1 MAAEEG
7 SRAGGADLVLA
18 AAVTRRHLV
27 GGESKVGI
35 AADLGLSRFKV
46 ARLIEQARAAGLVRI
61 EVRDPRG
68 PGEGLAQQL
77 QEQLGLRH
85 AAVVEPTGDST
96 PPDAVG
102 EAAARLLCGL
112 LAPDDVLG
120 LPWSRGVHG
129 MVNALQSLGLRPPPV
144 PVVQLSGALALGSED
159 SSTVDVVRRAAR
171 VLQGGRTVFFAPLI
185 MPDADAAATLRR
197 EPSVTAALAAADTV
211 TVAVVGV
218 GAWAPGSSTV
228 FDGVDARTRREVS
241 RAGGT
246 GEIAGRTFDAA
257 GDLVVSPLDERVVSL
272 SGEQLRGID
281 EVVAIAHGPDKV
293 EVLRSAVAGGL
304 VTSLVT
310 TTATAELLLG

>member
-7 SRAGGADLVLA
+7 SRAGEDDLVLA
-18 AAVTRRHLV
+18 ATVTRRHLV
-27 GGESKVGI
+27 AGESKVDI

-46 ARLIEQARAAGLVRI
+46 ARLIDQAHAAGLVRI
-61 EVRDPRG
+61 EVEDPRG
-68 PGEGLAQQL
+68 SSERLAQQL
-77 QEQLGLRH
+77 QERLGLRH
-85 AAVVEPTGDST
+85 AAVVDST
-96 PPDAVG
+96 GRSPTPGAVG

-112 LAPDDVLG
+112 LDPDDVLG
-120 LPWSRGVHG
+120 LPWSRGVHQ
-129 MVNALQSLGLRPPPV
+129 MVNALQSLGMRPPPV
-144 PVVQLSGALALGSED
+144 PVVQLSGALATGSED

-171 VLQGGRTVFFAPLI
+171 VLQGGRTVFFAPLV

-218 GAWAPGSSTV
+218 GAWSAGSSTV
-228 FDGVDARTRREVS
+228 FDAVDATTRREVS

-246 GEIAGRTFDAA
+246 GEIAGRTFAAA
-257 GDLVVSPLDERVVSL
+257 GDLVVSPLDERLVSL
-272 SGEQLRGID
+272 SGDQLRGID

-293 EVLRSAVAGGL
+293 EVLRAAVAGGL

-310 TTATAELLLG
+310 TSATAELLLG